1 MINSFLTIINLCVMG
16 IVIGMG
22 FYYANQENWTKDG
35 GFLPY
40 GFSGVIA
47 GNMSV
52 TQTSFTYIC
61 RILKE

>member
-1 MINSFLTIINLCVMG
+1 MG

-47 GNMSV
+47 GNISA
-52 TQTSFTYIC
+52 TSTSFAPS
-61 RILKE
+61 LAV